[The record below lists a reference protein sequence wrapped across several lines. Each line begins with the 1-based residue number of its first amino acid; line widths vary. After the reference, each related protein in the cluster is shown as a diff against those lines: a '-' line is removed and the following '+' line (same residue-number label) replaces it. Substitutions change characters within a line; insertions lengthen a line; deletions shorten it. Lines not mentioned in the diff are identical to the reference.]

1 MELEDAVEE
10 KNKIISVNQQREKE
24 WNEREALLQQD
35 LNNAKKDTLELNGV
49 R

>member
-10 KNKIISVNQQREKE
+10 KNNLILVYQQREKE

-35 LNNAKKDTLELNGV
+35 LNNVKKD